1 MSKLTTTNKVYWTL
15 IETGLPV
22 EEVNRIFTE
31 KGWKIPSAKRGRTT
45 ARPTNEQI
53 LNGQVKLP
61 VSASTVAVLM
71 QTLVNNYGV
80 PIDWLAQYLRPVSTR
95 NKLGSSVVSVDE
107 DAEAENE
114 TEESTEYED
123 SEEEEVETEEE
134 NEYVSIF

>member
-15 IETGLPV
+15 VETGLPV
-22 EEVNRIFTE
+22 EEVNRIFAE
-31 KGWKIPSAKRGRTT
+31 KGWKIPSAKRGRAT

-61 VSASTVAVLM
+61 MSSATVAVLM

-80 PIDWLAQYLRPVSTR
+80 PIEWLAQYLRPVSTK
-95 NKLGSSVVSVDE
+95 NKLGST
-107 DAEAENE
+107 APTENE
-114 TEESTEYED
+114 NADTNESEEPNEYED
-123 SEEEEVETEEE
+123 TEEEEQETEEE